1 MSGVGVLDKAVVIL
15 AACVDGA
22 SLAELVERTKLPRA
36 TAHRLAQA
44 LEIHRM
50 LVRDQQ
56 GRWRPGPRLGELA
69 NAAPD
74 VLLSAAE
81 PMLSALRDATGESAQ
96 LYLRRADERICVA
109 SAERASGLRDTVPVG
124 AVLPM
129 TAGSAAQV
137 LLAWEP
143 PEAVMPLLPRC
154 KFTGRTLAEV
164 RRRGWSQSVAERE
177 PGVASV
183 SAPIRDRTG
192 RVIAAISVSGP
203 IERRGR
209 RRRGRRGVRRR
220 ANLERPRLLK
230 GVPDGITALVVG
242 RYAQGEFLTGRKTPC
257 SPMTNGRSPRPTSRC
272 RPSPPVRWRSCP
284 PAHQKA
290 ACRRAACR
298 NWPGDGGRAPR

>member
-1 MSGVGVLDKAVVIL
+1 MFRSVGHSMSGVGVLDKAVTIL

-44 LEIHRM
+44 LELHRL
-50 LVRDQQ
+50 LVRDQH

-81 PMLSALRDATGESAQ
+81 PMLTALRDATGESAQ

-109 SAERASGLRDTVPVG
+109 AAERASGLRDTVPIG

-143 PEAVMPLLPRC
+143 PELVD
-154 KFTGRTLAEV
+154 TLAARARFSRAVLTTV

-203 IERRGR
+203 IERLG
-209 RRRGRRGVRRR
+209 
-220 ANLERPRLLK
+220 
-230 GVPDGITALVVG
+230 
-242 RYAQGEFLTGRKTPC
+242 
-257 SPMTNGRSPRPTSRC
+257 
-272 RPSPPVRWRSCP
+272 
-284 PAHQKA
+284 
-290 ACRRAACR
+290 
-298 NWPGDGGRAPR
+298 

>member
-1 MSGVGVLDKAVVIL
+1 MFRLVGHSMSGVGVLDKAVVIL

-22 SLAELVERTKLPRA
+22 SLAELVDRTKLPRA
-36 TAHRLAQA
+36 TAHPLGPGAGVPPGRRTATAHGRAQA

-50 LVRDQQ
+50 LVRDTQ

-74 VLLSAAE
+74 VLLTAAD
-81 PMLSALRDATGESAQ
+81 PLLSALRDATGESAQ

-109 SAERASGLRDTVPVG
+109 AAERASGLRDTVPVG

-154 KFTGRTLAEV
+154 TFTRRTPGEV
-164 RRRGWSQSVAERE
+164 RRRGWAQSVAERE

-192 RVIAAISVSGP
+192 RVIAAIRVSGTLQ
-203 IERRGR
+203 RRGR
-209 RRRGRRGVRRR
+209 RPGRG
-220 ANLERPRLLK
+220 
-230 GVPDGITALVVG
+230 
-242 RYAQGEFLTGRKTPC
+242 
-257 SPMTNGRSPRPTSRC
+257 
-272 RPSPPVRWRSCP
+272 
-284 PAHQKA
+284 
-290 ACRRAACR
+290 
-298 NWPGDGGRAPR
+298 

>member
-22 SLAELVERTKLPRA
+22 SLAELVDRTKLPRA

-50 LVRDQQ
+50 LVRDTQ

-74 VLLSAAE
+74 VLLTAAE
-81 PMLSALRDATGESAQ
+81 PLLSALRDATGESAQ

-124 AVLPM
+124 SVLPM
-129 TAGSAAQV
+129 VAGSAAQI

-164 RRRGWSQSVAERE
+164 RRRGWAQSVAEMD
-177 PGVASV
+177 PGIASV
-183 SAPIRDRTG
+183 SAPVRDRGG
-192 RVIAAISVSGP
+192 RVIASVSVAGP
-203 IERRGR
+203 IKQ
-209 RRRGRRGVRRR
+209 
-220 ANLERPRLLK
+220 L
-230 GVPDGITALVVG
+230 
-242 RYAQGEFLTGRKTPC
+242 
-257 SPMTNGRSPRPTSRC
+257 SS
-272 RPSPPVRWRSCP
+272 RPSEHHAV
-284 PAHQKA
+284 AVI
-290 ACRRAACR
+290 RAGQR
-298 NWPGDGGRAPR
+298 LSGL